1 MNFLT
6 DDYDVVVVGAG
17 PAGSIAA
24 KKLADAGFKILVL
37 EKKQE
42 IGTPKR
48 CAEGI
53 NVYGLERVGLKPD
66 PRWAL
71 NHIYGAVLY
80 SPAGRTIDMRW
91 EKETGYVLERKMF
104 EKYLAAEAIKSGAR
118 YMVKTTA
125 KEVIREG
132 DKVTGIKAEFMGDES
147 EIKSE
152 MVIAA
157 DGVDSKIAKSAG
169 INTTNKLRDF
179 ISGFQYEMAGL
190 KNFDEHML
198 HIYFGNDVAPKGY
211 LWIFPKGNTT
221 ANVGI
226 GILGKLSDNGC
237 RAKDYL
243 DGFIAENPEIFE
255 DASALEINAGG
266 VPVSSSV
273 ESFVGDGLMI
283 IGDAAQLVN
292 PIHGGGIAIA
302 MNSAQIAA
310 DVAAKALNEGDVSGE
325 RLHEYE
331 KIWRETDGVKMKKL
345 LKLRAFL
352 EKLSDEDMETLAEI
366 LGGEDAKELTQAK
379 YKFLVKLLL
388 TRAPKLVP
396 LAKKFLF

>member
-147 EIKSE
+147 EI
-152 MVIAA
+152 
-157 DGVDSKIAKSAG
+157 
-169 INTTNKLRDF
+169 NKLRDF

-310 DVAAKALNEGDVSGE
+310 DVAAKALNEGDVSGG